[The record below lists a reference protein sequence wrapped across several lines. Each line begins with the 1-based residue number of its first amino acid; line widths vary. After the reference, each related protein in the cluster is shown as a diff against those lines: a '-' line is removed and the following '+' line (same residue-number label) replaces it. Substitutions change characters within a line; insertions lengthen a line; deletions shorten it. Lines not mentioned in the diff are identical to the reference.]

1 MPGPMREGVL
11 GARTNEGG
19 RACVVCLEIHVR
31 ALGAAVGRARVRLKA
46 RVSTHHSV
54 VIEFECRSG
63 LDADMVANGSVL
75 A

>member
-1 MPGPMREGVL
+1 MREGVR

-19 RACVVCLEIHVR
+19 REGVCRCLGIHVR
-31 ALGAAVGRARVRLKA
+31 ALGATVGRARVRLKA